1 MKRQEEKGKP
11 SASGGCL
18 HREESLY
25 MLSEQCVY
33 IRAENGEERVH
44 ALRGGGEGDDEAGA
58 AE

>member
-1 MKRQEEKGKP
+1 
-11 SASGGCL
+11 
-18 HREESLY
+18 

-33 IRAENGEERVH
+33 TRAENGEERVH